1 MVKIRVK
8 QHEKTRKN
16 GKKKGK
22 NEPEISIED
31 GEDWAPL
38 QQPGTRW
45 RMVGDGDLRVLSG
58 KKENEAE
65 IRVICGFLEVRP
77 KI

>member
-31 GEDWAPL
+31 GED
-38 QQPGTRW
+38 
-45 RMVGDGDLRVLSG
+45 
-58 KKENEAE
+58 
-65 IRVICGFLEVRP
+65 
-77 KI
+77 